1 MDILLVES
9 DRHVRDQVKVG
20 LQQFQEF
27 NVTWGEGY
35 AALNELRQR
44 RFDCVFIGV
53 DPTSQDGMRLLD
65 HMRTFDKATE
75 LIVMASSRHAK
86 SMASMKARY
95 GIVGFIHTPIVVNDF
110 FRFLGRFRERRMER
124 ASQSGRHVAVRKSG
138 E

>member
-53 DPTSQDGMRLLD
+53 DPTSQDGMQLTRRCPGTPAQPRL
-65 HMRTFDKATE
+65 AYPG
-75 LIVMASSRHAK
+75 V
-86 SMASMKARY
+86 
-95 GIVGFIHTPIVVNDF
+95 IHP
-110 FRFLGRFRERRMER
+110 
-124 ASQSGRHVAVRKSG
+124 
-138 E
+138 